1 VTRTQLRPYQSS
13 AIDSVPATRAE
24 AFATGADRY
33 FTGQPCKHGHVTE
46 RYVGGSCVGCRESHY
61 ARRGPEIRA
70 RLQAARDADRE
81 GVKQRRKDWYERTKA
96 ARGPVRNA
104 LMQRRFF
111 YARSINLRGPGK
123 ATARDLATLWKAQR
137 GICALTGRRLD
148 RSAEIDHIIPKVRGG
163 SHKIG
168 NLRWVVKD
176 ANRAKRDLLDADFIA
191 LCRDIVRRA
200 GA

>member
-1 VTRTQLRPYQSS
+1 MNALPS
-13 AIDSVPATRAE
+13 TRAE
-24 AFATGADRY
+24 AFASGADRY
-33 FTGQPCKHGHVTE
+33 FTGIPCRHGHVSE
-46 RYVGGSCVGCRESHY
+46 RYIGGECVGCRQSHY
-61 ARRGPEIRA
+61 KRRAPEIRA
-70 RLQAARDADRE
+70 KMQAHRDANRERISADRRE
-81 GVKQRRKDWYERTKA
+81 KYQQTKEARRPARVA
-96 ARGPVRNA
+96 AMR
-104 LMQRRFF
+104 RRFF

-123 ATARDLATLWKAQR
+123 ATARDLAALWRAQR